1 MLMPNHRR
9 TLQHGSHKV
18 APRLTRREQT
28 ILELLGDG
36 KRNKE
41 ISGVLAISERTVK
54 FHVSGLLAKLGA
66 NNRTQAVRLGV
77 RRGLIRF

>member
-1 MLMPNHRR
+1 MPNDPR
-9 TLQHGSHKV
+9 TAQQVPQDV

-41 ISGVLAISERTVK
+41 ISGELAISERTVK

-66 NNRTQAVRLGV
+66 TNRTHAVRLGV

>member
-1 MLMPNHRR
+1 MPNHRH
-9 TLQHGSHKV
+9 TPQHESHEV

-41 ISGVLAISERTVK
+41 ISGELAISERTVK

-66 NNRTQAVRLGV
+66 TNRTHAVRLGV

>member
-1 MLMPNHRR
+1 MPKHRH
-9 TLQHGSHKV
+9 TAQHESHEV

-41 ISGVLAISERTVK
+41 ISEKLAISERTVK

-66 NNRTQAVRLGV
+66 TNRTQAVLLGV

>member
-1 MLMPNHRR
+1 MPNHRR
-9 TLQHGSHKV
+9 TPQHEPDKA
-18 APRLTRREQT
+18 APLLTRREQT

-41 ISGVLAISERTVK
+41 ISGELAITERTVK
-54 FHVSGLLAKLGA
+54 FHVSGLLTKLGA
-66 NNRTQAVRLGV
+66 TNRTQAVRLGV

>member
-1 MLMPNHRR
+1 MPNHRR
-9 TLQHGSHKV
+9 TPQNEPGIA
-18 APRLTRREQT
+18 APLLTRREQT

-41 ISGVLAISERTVK
+41 ISGELAITERTVK
-54 FHVSGLLAKLGA
+54 FHVSALLAKLGA
-66 NNRTQAVRLGV
+66 TNRTQAVRLGV

>member
-1 MLMPNHRR
+1 MPNHRR
-9 TLQHGSHKV
+9 TPQHESHKV
-18 APRLTRREQT
+18 APQLTRREQT

-41 ISGVLAISERTVK
+41 ISGELAISERTVK

-66 NNRTQAVRLGV
+66 TNRTQAVRLGV
-77 RRGLIRF
+77 RRGLIHF

>member
-1 MLMPNHRR
+1 MPNHPC
-9 TLQHGSHKV
+9 TPQNESHEV

-41 ISGVLAISERTVK
+41 ISGELAISERTVK

-66 NNRTQAVRLGV
+66 TNRTQAVRLGV

>member
-1 MLMPNHRR
+1 MQNRR
-9 TLQHGSHKV
+9 HTPQHEPQDV

-41 ISGVLAISERTVK
+41 ISGELAISERTVK

-66 NNRTQAVRLGV
+66 TNRTHAVRLGV